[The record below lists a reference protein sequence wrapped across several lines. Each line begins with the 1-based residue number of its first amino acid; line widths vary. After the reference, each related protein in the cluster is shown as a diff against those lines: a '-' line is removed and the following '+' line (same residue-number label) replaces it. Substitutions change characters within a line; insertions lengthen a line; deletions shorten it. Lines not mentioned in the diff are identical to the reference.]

1 MSAYAILDLEVF
13 DKEKFKEYQNIAPK
27 IIKKYGGK
35 IVVLGGESIIQEGE
49 WIPQRIVIV
58 EFPSYEI
65 AKEWSNSEEYQKAIE
80 LRKKGA
86 KTNAIIVNGV

>member
-1 MSAYAILDLEVF
+1 ME
-13 DKEKFKEYQNIAPK
+13 E
-27 IIKKYGGK
+27 K

-49 WIPQRIVIV
+49 WSPKRIVVV

-65 AKEWSNSEEYQKAIE
+65 AQDWSNSEEYQKIIE
-80 LRKKGA
+80 TRKKGA